1 MKILVLGSGLMGP
14 AAAYNAMSDSEVEL
28 VTLADLDAAKLDE
41 SVSRLAGHHGGEK
54 LSAVRLDLSDHE
66 AAVKLFSEYD
76 AILAALPWSAS
87 MMAFRAALSAKIP
100 IVDLAIP
107 DEEERRELH
116 DMAIAA
122 DSLILLGCG
131 LEPGLTEI
139 FARELAGELDRVEEL
154 HIKCGGIPAVPT
166 GPLGYKIVF
175 GGSRLPLRDIPA
187 LVVESGAAKMAVR
200 YSGLEPVTI
209 GGVGECEA
217 WHEGMMPWLLDMP
230 EFKDITEGTQ
240 KTVRWPGYAMKA
252 SVLLELGMLGTLPVD
267 VDGVSVVPKHVVDR
281 VLHPFVKLEKG
292 EEDITL
298 FRVDV
303 IGEKNGERVM
313 LRADMADRYD
323 PVLDFTSMARTT
335 AFTGAIAARMI
346 ARGEIQA
353 TGLHTS
359 ENLITGSL
367 FNRMVKELA
376 AAGIDFDISTHPAPR
391 NA

>member
-14 AAAYNAMSDSEVEL
+14 AAAYNAMSDPEAEL
-28 VTLADLDAAKLDE
+28 VTLADLNQAKLDE
-41 SVSRLAGHHGGEK
+41 AIAHLAGHPGGEK
-54 LSAVRLDLSDHE
+54 LSVMRLDLSDHE
-66 AAVKLFSEYD
+66 AAMELFSRYD

-87 MMAFRAALSAKIP
+87 MMAFRAALSVKTP

-116 DMAIAA
+116 DMAATA
-122 DSLILLGCG
+122 GSLILLGCG

-139 FARELAGELDRVEEL
+139 FARELAHDLDRVEEL

-187 LVVESGAAKMAVR
+187 LVVEEGAAKMAVR
-200 YSGLEPVTI
+200 YSGVEPVTI

-230 EFKDITEGTQ
+230 EFKDITEGSQ
-240 KTVRWPGYAMKA
+240 KTIRWPGYAMKA
-252 SVLLELGMLGTLPVD
+252 SVLLDLGMLGTLPVD
-267 VDGVSVVPKHVVDR
+267 VDGTSVVPKHVVDS
-281 VLHPFVKLEKG
+281 VLYPHVKLEKG

-303 IGEKNGERVM
+303 IGEKNGERLM
-313 LRADMADRYD
+313 IRADMVDRYD

-359 ENLITGSL
+359 ENLIAGPL
-367 FNRMVKELA
+367 FHRMVEELA
-376 AAGIDFDISTHPAPR
+376 AAGINFDISTQPLS
-391 NA
+391 